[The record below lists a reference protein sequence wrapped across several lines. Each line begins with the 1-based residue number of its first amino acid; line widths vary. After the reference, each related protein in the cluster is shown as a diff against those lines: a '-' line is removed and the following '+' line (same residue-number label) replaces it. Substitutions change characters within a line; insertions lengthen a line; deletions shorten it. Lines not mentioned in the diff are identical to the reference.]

1 MPMPV
6 QDLSGRRFGS
16 LVAIRDSGSRSANG
30 GVVWECQCDC
40 GATTLVASGDLR
52 KWTPDRSL
60 TCGCRRLEIN
70 RERHTTHGRS
80 LTPEFGVWTS
90 MLYRCDNPS
99 APAYRHYGGRGIT
112 VCERWRSFEN
122 FLSDMGERPSPDH
135 SIDRIDNDG
144 PYSPDNCRWATAKEQ
159 ANNRRTSRG
168 V

>member
-1 MPMPV
+1 
-6 QDLSGRRFGS
+6 
-16 LVAIRDSGSRSANG
+16 
-30 GVVWECQCDC
+30 
-40 GATTLVASGDLR
+40 
-52 KWTPDRSL
+52 
-60 TCGCRRLEIN
+60 
-70 RERHTTHGRS
+70 
-80 LTPEFGVWTS
+80 